1 MSRRVTAWIPRA
13 ALVATIVGAIAGLVV
28 YLVAWPIPVSPVA
41 WPRPAAAD
49 YVGPYAVNHRLAAL
63 QRMSLGGASGPEH
76 VLAHDGWLY
85 VAVESGAIL
94 RMRPDGSAREEV
106 LRTGGRPLGFAFAP
120 DGALIIAD
128 PLAGRHGGLWRWSA
142 ARQLE
147 LLTDEVAGTAIGYA
161 DAVIVGADGRY
172 YFTDASR
179 RFGARAN
186 GGTFEASVL
195 DLLEQRCTG
204 RVLVYDPATQTTATV
219 MTDLCFANGI
229 ELSPDGQRLYVNET
243 GRYRIWE
250 MPLTLRAGS
259 ARHSSSGARI
269 LVDRLPGYPDN
280 LTRGEEGR
288 YWVGLV
294 KPRSAFLD
302 GTAEHPWLRA
312 MAMRLPRSLW
322 PVPPAYGHVVAFD
335 ATGRVLAD
343 LQDPDGAYPST
354 TGLTEAFG
362 RRYVQSLHATALG
375 YL

>member
-1 MSRRVTAWIPRA
+1 MSRRA
-13 ALVATIVGAIAGLVV
+13 AVWFPLAVLVLSVIGSMA
-28 YLVAWPIPVSPVA
+28 YLLAWPVPVSPVA
-41 WPRPAAAD
+41 WPRPEAVD
-49 YVGPYAVNHRLAAL
+49 YAGPFAVNRRLAAL
-63 QRMSLGGASGPEH
+63 STLSLGHERGPEH

-94 RMRPDGSAREEV
+94 RLRPDGRAREEV
-106 LRTGGRPLGFAFAP
+106 IRTGGRPLGFAFAP
-120 DGALIIAD
+120 DGALVIAD
-128 PLAGRHGGLWRWSA
+128 PLAGRHGGLWRWTPA
-142 ARQLE
+142 GTLE
-147 LLTDEVAGTAIGYA
+147 LLTDAVDGTAIAYA

-172 YFTDASR
+172 YFTDASQ
-179 RFGARAN
+179 RFGARAH

-204 RVLVYDPATQTTATV
+204 RVLVYDPATRATGTV

-250 MPLTLRAGS
+250 MPLGLRAGS
-259 ARHSSSGARI
+259 ALHPPSGARI

-294 KPRSAFLD
+294 KPRSAFID

-335 ATGRVLAD
+335 ETGRVLAD

-362 RRYVQSLHATALG
+362 RRYVQSLHAAALG